1 MDNEG
6 GTEKQKRAVAMKS
19 LTAQVPYPIVQS
31 EMFLPI
37 IAPISPYNRE
47 WTNRFGDV
55 CKV

>member
-47 WTNRFGDV
+47 WINRFGDV